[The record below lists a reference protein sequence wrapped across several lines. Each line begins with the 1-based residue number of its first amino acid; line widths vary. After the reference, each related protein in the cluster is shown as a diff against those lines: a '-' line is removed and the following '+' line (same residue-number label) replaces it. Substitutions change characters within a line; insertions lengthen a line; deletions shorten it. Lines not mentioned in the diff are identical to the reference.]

1 MKVLVNKP
9 LNISAAELQDGHA
22 LQQSAEPSIKQAH
35 QQCNTHQLNMSDFA
49 LAAIQKVVFMGAPST
64 GKSTICQAAAQHF
77 NTAHVD
83 EFGRTYWEQNQDK
96 RRLTPE
102 QLLYIAEEHIA
113 IEERT
118 LAQAN
123 TYLFVDTNALTTWHF
138 ALDYHDSAL
147 PQLCAL
153 ADQSKERY
161 QHVFLCADDIPFE
174 DTWERSGDVKHQ
186 EFQVFIT
193 QELEQ
198 RNIAYTLL
206 TGSVEQRL
214 AKIVETLA

>member
-1 MKVLVNKP
+1 MNEP
-9 LNISAAELQDGHA
+9 LNIAIAELHDAHSVKQDVGYPTEQVGRSGNPVSVNKDEPA
-22 LQQSAEPSIKQAH
+22 LE
-35 QQCNTHQLNMSDFA
+35 
-49 LAAIQKVVFMGAPST
+49 AIQKVVFMGAPST
-64 GKSTICQAAAQHF
+64 GKSTICQAAAKHF

-83 EFGRTYWEQNQDK
+83 EFGRTYWEQNQDE

-118 LAQAN
+118 LAKAN
-123 TYLFVDTNALTTWHF
+123 KYLFVDTNALTTWHF

-147 PQLCAL
+147 PELCVL
-153 ADQSKERY
+153 ADKSKERY

-174 DTWERSGDVKHQ
+174 DTWERSGDVKHR

-193 QELEQ
+193 NELEQ

>member
-1 MKVLVNKP
+1 MNKP
-9 LNISAAELQDGHA
+9 VNIPTAELQDGHI
-22 LQQSAEPSIKQAH
+22 LPQSAEQFS
-35 QQCNTHQLNMSDFA
+35 QQVDEQFNSSSQNKCD
-49 LAAIQKVVFMGAPST
+49 LASEAIQKVVFMGAPST
-64 GKSTICQAAAQHF
+64 GKSTICQAAAKHF

-83 EFGRTYWEQNQDK
+83 EFGRTYWEQNQDD

-118 LAQAN
+118 LAKAN
-123 TYLFVDTNALTTWHF
+123 KYLFVDTNALTTWHF

-147 PQLCAL
+147 PELCVL
-153 ADQSKERY
+153 ADKSKERY

-193 QELEQ
+193 NELER
-198 RNIAYTLL
+198 RNITYTLL
-206 TGSVEQRL
+206 TGSVKQRL

>member
-1 MKVLVNKP
+1 MKVIVNKP
-9 LNISAAELQDGHA
+9 LYIATAELQDAHSVKQDADYASEQAGVSGNHVSVNKDG
-22 LQQSAEPSIKQAH
+22 SAVE
-35 QQCNTHQLNMSDFA
+35 
-49 LAAIQKVVFMGAPST
+49 AIQKVVFMGAPST
-64 GKSTICQAAAQHF
+64 GKSTICQVAAKHF

-83 EFGRTYWEQNQDK
+83 EFGCTYWEQNQDD

-102 QLLYIAEEHIA
+102 QLLYIAQEHIA

-118 LAQAN
+118 LANAN
-123 TYLFVDTNALTTWHF
+123 KYLFVDTNALTTWHF
-138 ALDYHDSAL
+138 AIDYHDSAL

-161 QHVFLCADDIPFE
+161 QRVFLCADDIPFE

-186 EFQVFIT
+186 EFQIFIT
-193 QELEQ
+193 NELEQ

-206 TGSVEQRL
+206 KGSVEQRL
-214 AKIVETLA
+214 ATIVETLA

>member
-9 LNISAAELQDGHA
+9 LNISTAELRDGQA
-22 LQQSAEPSIKQAH
+22 LSQSAGQAH
-35 QQCNTHQLNMSDFA
+35 QQADEQYDVSSQNKCDSA
-49 LAAIQKVVFMGAPST
+49 SAAIQKVVFMGAPST
-64 GKSTICQAAAQHF
+64 GKSTICQAAAKHF

-83 EFGRTYWEQNQDK
+83 EFGRTYWEQHQDD

-113 IEERT
+113 IEDRT
-118 LAQAN
+118 LAKAN
-123 TYLFVDTNALTTWHF
+123 KYLFVDTNALTTWHF

-147 PQLCAL
+147 PELCVL
-153 ADQSKERY
+153 ADKSKERY

-193 QELEQ
+193 NELEQ

>member
-1 MKVLVNKP
+1 MKVIVNES
-9 LNISAAELQDGHA
+9 LNIATAELHNAPSVKEDADFPTEQAGKSGNPVSKNKDEPA
-22 LQQSAEPSIKQAH
+22 LE
-35 QQCNTHQLNMSDFA
+35 
-49 LAAIQKVVFMGAPST
+49 AIQKVVFMGAPST
-64 GKSTICQAAAQHF
+64 GKSTICQAAAKHF

-83 EFGRTYWEQNQDK
+83 EFGRTYWEQHQDD

-118 LAQAN
+118 LAKAN
-123 TYLFVDTNALTTWHF
+123 KYLFVDTNALTTWHF

-147 PQLCAL
+147 PELCVL
-153 ADQSKERY
+153 ADKSKERY

-193 QELEQ
+193 NELEK